1 MIRACVPSGGYGE
14 KFLATLAQ
22 AGRHDRPG
30 NSFFT
35 RREDSLEGLMQ
46 DGLASLLRAYRTLE
60 KLTAITPRPAIN
72 SVRYHGVL
80 APLARSRSQVVRDGR
95 PAPDATAR
103 SLT

>member
-35 RREDSLEGLMQ
+35 RREDSLEVLMQ
-46 DGLASLLRAYRTLE
+46 DGLASLLRAYRTAGEAHRDHASSGDQLGA
-60 KLTAITPRPAIN
+60 LSRRPRPACA
-72 SVRYHGVL
+72 L
-80 APLARSRSQVVRDGR
+80 ALTGR
-95 PAPDATAR
+95 PRRPPG
-103 SLT
+103 S